1 MILRSVMLLS
11 QSRITLDNVD
21 GVIVITLEDM
31 KKEIAVKLKPKEFN
45 ALAELIKSFQP
56 LLYIGG
62 DDENF

>member
-21 GVIVITLEDM
+21 GVIIITLEDM
-31 KKEIAVKLKPKEFN
+31 EKEVSVKLNPKEFN
-45 ALAELIKSFQP
+45 ALGTLIKSFQP

-62 DDENF
+62 DNED

>member
-21 GVIVITLEDM
+21 GVIIITLEDM
-31 KKEIAVKLKPKEFN
+31 EKEVSIKLKPNEFT
-45 ALAELIKSFQP
+45 ALGTLIKSFQP

-62 DDENF
+62 DDEDF